1 MPETPDSPGPGAA
14 AAPDWFTRALAA
26 PVELGETVVAG
37 ATVRYRAWGPAGAAG
52 TVLVHGGAAH
62 ARWWDHIGPQLA
74 AGRRVVAVDLT
85 GHGDSDHRADYA
97 LEQWAD
103 EAVAVAG
110 PAGIT
115 GPPMLIGHSMGGM
128 VAFLAAHR
136 HGTRLAGVQII
147 DSPVWARTDAE
158 TAARATASIGAGR
171 VYPDAATARARFR
184 LTPAQE
190 RTLPYVLAHVAETS
204 MRPVAGGWTW
214 KFDPLLVRR
223 ASSDLLGAGAPECR
237 LAYLRCADGIVG
249 DDALTELRTR
259 LGPAALVTE
268 LPEAGHHPML
278 DRPLALVAA
287 LRTVTAAWG
296 AA

>member
-1 MPETPDSPGPGAA
+1 MSDTADSPATAA
-14 AAPDWFTRALAA
+14 APAPDWFTRALAA
-26 PVELGETVVAG
+26 PADLGETVVAG
-37 ATVRYRAWGPAGAAG
+37 ATVRYRAWGPAGAPG

-62 ARWWDHIGPQLA
+62 ARWWDHLAPQLA
-74 AGRRVVAVDLT
+74 TGRRVVALDLT
-85 GHGDSDHRADYA
+85 GHGDSDHRPGYA

-103 EAVAVAG
+103 EAVAVAA
-110 PAGIT
+110 PAGIA
-115 GPPMLIGHSMGGM
+115 GAPMLIGHSMGGM

-136 HGTRLAGVQII
+136 HGTQLAGVQII
-147 DSPVWARTDAE
+147 DSPIWARTAAE

-184 LTPAQE
+184 LTPAQD

-204 MRPVAGGWTW
+204 MRRVEGGWTW

-223 ASSDLLGAGAPECR
+223 ASSALLGAGAPACR
-237 LAYLRCADGIVG
+237 LAYLRCVDGIVS
-249 DDALTELRTR
+249 DDALAELRTR

-268 LPEAGHHPML
+268 LPAAGHHPML

-287 LRTVTAAWG
+287 LRTVTAAW
-296 AA
+296 AAR

>member
-1 MPETPDSPGPGAA
+1 MPATADSPATAA
-14 AAPDWFTRALAA
+14 APAPDWFTRALAA
-26 PVELGETVVAG
+26 PADLGEITVDG
-37 ATVRYRAWGPAGAAG
+37 ATVRYRAWGPHGGPG

-62 ARWWDHIGPQLA
+62 ARWWDHIAPQLA
-74 AGRRVVAVDLT
+74 TGRRVVALDLT
-85 GHGDSDHRADYA
+85 GHGDSDHRSEYA

-110 PAGIT
+110 PAGIA
-115 GPPMLIGHSMGGM
+115 GEPMLIGHSMGGM

-136 HGTRLAGVQII
+136 HGARLAGVQII
-147 DSPVWARTDAE
+147 DSPIWARTAAE

-171 VYPDAATARARFR
+171 IYPDAATARARFR
-184 LTPAQE
+184 LTPAQD

-204 MRPVAGGWTW
+204 MRRSGGGWTW

-223 ASSDLLGAGAPECR
+223 DSSDLLGAGAPPCP

-249 DDALTELRTR
+249 DDALAALRSR
-259 LGPAALVTE
+259 LGPAALVAE

-287 LRTVTAAWG
+287 LRTVTAAW
-296 AA
+296 AAC